1 MSQLWR
7 GWCLLRPG
15 VLVYGGALGTTRPH
29 AHHAIHLI
37 VSAEPFTM
45 ADAHG
50 RRLTARAAVVPS
62 DTGHAILAGAHD
74 AVLALLDPGSTA
86 GRSLLARSG
95 AGADA
100 RTWGLPFSPVAFAS
114 GADAAL
120 RIVEDWAGGH
130 GAVEVSRHPAI
141 EAAMDVIPTLL
152 VGGPVR
158 LEAVAAA
165 VHLSPSRLAHLFS
178 AQVGIPL
185 RPYVR
190 WQRIQHA
197 IRLVAGG
204 ESLTAAAHH
213 AGFTDGSHFTRVF
226 KRSFGAAPS
235 TYAAAIDWLP

>member
-1 MSQLWR
+1 MSQVWR

-15 VLVYGGALGTTRPH
+15 ILLYGGAIGTTRPH

-50 RRLTARAAVVPS
+50 GRVTTRAAVVPS
-62 DTGHAILAGAHD
+62 DTGHAIVAGARG
-74 AVLALLDPGSTA
+74 ALLAQIEPRSEPG
-86 GRSLLARSG
+86 RFLLARSG
-95 AGADA
+95 AGAEA
-100 RTWGLPFSPVAFAS
+100 ASWGVPAEAFAFP
-114 GADAAL
+114 GDPAEAAIAL
-120 RIVEDWAGGH
+120 KGVEAWTGEPATVH
-130 GAVEVSRHPAI
+130 PAVEV
-141 EAAMDVIPTLL
+141 AMAVIPTLL

-165 VHLSPSRLAHLFS
+165 AHLSPSRLAHLFS

-197 IRLVAGG
+197 IRLVAAG
-204 ESLTAAAHH
+204 ESLTMAAHH
-213 AGFTDGSHFTRVF
+213 AGFTDGPHFTRVF
-226 KRSFGAAPS
+226 QRTFGAAPS